1 VFGELASEEETRNF
15 DMASWRMGHVALLV
29 RNGIENMVMIAE
41 YLKDVNIGANSF
53 SIAMGRTFRP

>member
-1 VFGELASEEETRNF
+1 
-15 DMASWRMGHVALLV
+15 MASWRMGHVALLV